1 MAATNVMP
9 PELDVLQP
17 DASNIWLQVEM
28 PREIL
33 QLSFW
38 TKASA

>member
-1 MAATNVMP
+1 MAATNVVS

-28 PREIL
+28 PREIR